1 MKLSKQKYF
10 KLTVQIIII
19 GLAAW
24 VLGPQIKELINNR
37 QVIKTLS
44 IGWLILGLLTFLTSY
59 IFSALVYQFLSPKK
73 LSLKNN
79 TFVQLATAF
88 TNRLLPSGIGGISTN
103 SLFLIRS
110 GYKRPAAVSLALA
123 NNLVGF
129 MAFCLV
135 LILSG
140 TLSPRFLADIFE
152 DLSEYYLWILGG
164 LAAIAL
170 LSLFYTK
177 VRQALKNN
185 IRQSV
190 DVLSGIVG
198 APHRFVLALLSS
210 SFITI
215 CYSGAL
221 YCCLRAAGIS
231 LPINELMLVFAASAV
246 AVTVSPTPNGLGA
259 AEVSTLAA
267 LERLSIAS
275 SPALAAVIAFRLI
288 SFWIPILPGYIF
300 FRYAVAKRIV

>member
-1 MKLSKQKYF
+1 MKLSKKKYL
-10 KLTVQIIII
+10 KLIVQVIIL

-24 VLGPQIKELINNR
+24 VLLPQVKELVNNR

-44 IGWLILGLLTFLTSY
+44 ISWLLIGLLVFFISY
-59 IFSALVYQFLSPKK
+59 FFSALVYQFLSPKK
-73 LSLKNN
+73 LQLKKNI
-79 TFVQLATAF
+79 FVQLATAF

-123 NNLVGF
+123 NSLIGF
-129 MAFCLV
+129 LAFCLV
-135 LILSG
+135 LIVSG
-140 TLSPRFLADIFE
+140 ALSPEFLSDFFE
-152 DLSEYYLWILGG
+152 DLSSYYIWILAG
-164 LAAIAL
+164 AVIVSL
-170 LSLFYTK
+170 LSLLYPK
-177 VRQALKNN
+177 IRNALKDN

-190 DVLSGIVG
+190 SVLRGIVG
-198 APHRFVLALLSS
+198 APHRFILALLSS
-210 SFITI
+210 SLITV

-221 YCCLRAAGIS
+221 YCCLRAAGIM
-231 LPINELMLVFAASAV
+231 LPVNELMLVFSASAI
-246 AVTVSPTPNGLGA
+246 AVTISPTPNGLGA
-259 AEVSTLAA
+259 AEVSVLAA
-267 LERLSIAS
+267 LEKLSIAS

>member
-1 MKLSKQKYF
+1 MKLSKKKYL
-10 KLTVQIIII
+10 KLIIQIIILA
-19 GLAAW
+19 LAAW
-24 VLGPQIKELINNR
+24 VLLPQIKELVNNR

-44 IGWLILGLLTFLTSY
+44 VYWLVLGLLVFFASY
-59 IFSALVYQFLSPKK
+59 FFSALVYQFLSPKK
-73 LSLKNN
+73 LPLKKNM
-79 TFVQLATAF
+79 FVQLATAF

-129 MAFCLV
+129 MAFILV
-135 LILSG
+135 IIISG
-140 TLSPRFLADIFE
+140 ALSPQFLSDFFE
-152 DLSEYYLWILGG
+152 DLSSYYLWALLVI
-164 LAAIAL
+164 AIAFL
-170 LSLFYTK
+170 LSLLYPK
-177 VRQALKNN
+177 IRKALKDN

-190 DVLSGIVG
+190 GVLSGIIG

-210 SFITI
+210 SLITV
-215 CYSGAL
+215 CYSAAL
-221 YCCLRAAGIS
+221 YCCLRAAGII
-231 LPINELMLVFAASAV
+231 LPVNELMLVFAASAI

-267 LERLSIAS
+267 LEKLSVAS

-300 FRYAVAKRIV
+300 FRFCVAKRII